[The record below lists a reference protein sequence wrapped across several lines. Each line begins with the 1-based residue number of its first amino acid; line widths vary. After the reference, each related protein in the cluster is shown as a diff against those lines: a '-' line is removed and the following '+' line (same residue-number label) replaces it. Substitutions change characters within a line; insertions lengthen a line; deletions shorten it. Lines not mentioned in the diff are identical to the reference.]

1 MMQLLQIH
9 VATFTTYLYTAL
21 TAGQA
26 LTSLHSINS
35 WNETVLDLG
44 MVEVG

>member
-9 VATFTTYLYTAL
+9 LFTAL

-26 LTSLHSINS
+26 LTSLDSINS

-44 MVEVG
+44 MVEGG